1 MAGPGALKTG
11 GREKGTPN
19 KLTTDVRAMILATL
33 DRAGGEDY
41 LLEQATANPKAFMS
55 LLARII
61 PAQITGA
68 DGKDLIPETAAIE
81 SRVLVLLLKAGL
93 SETEARRA
101 IEHDDATES
110 DC

>member
-1 MAGPGALKTG
+1 MAGPGAPKTG

-55 LLARII
+55 LLARIL

-68 DGKDLIPETAAIE
+68 DGKDLIPEPAAIE
-81 SRVLVLLLKAGL
+81 ARVLVLLLKAGMT
-93 SETEARRA
+93 ETEARA
-101 IEHDDATES
+101 ALDA
-110 DC
+110 DRG

>member
-1 MAGPGALKTG
+1 
-11 GREKGTPN
+11 
-19 KLTTDVRAMILATL
+19 MILATL

-41 LLEQATANPKAFMS
+41 LVAQAHDNPRAFLS

-61 PAQITGA
+61 PTQVTGA

-101 IEHDDATES
+101 IEHDTATDIWDAAA
-110 DC
+110 

>member
-1 MAGPGALKTG
+1 MASISNTCFALFSASG
-11 GREKGTPN
+11 V
-19 KLTTDVRAMILATL
+19 LLILATL

-41 LLEQATANPKAFMS
+41 LLQQATANPKTFMS

-61 PAQITGA
+61 PTQVTGV
-68 DGKDLIPETAAIE
+68 DGKDLIPEPAAIE

-101 IEHDDATES
+101 IEQDTATDIRDAAA
-110 DC
+110 